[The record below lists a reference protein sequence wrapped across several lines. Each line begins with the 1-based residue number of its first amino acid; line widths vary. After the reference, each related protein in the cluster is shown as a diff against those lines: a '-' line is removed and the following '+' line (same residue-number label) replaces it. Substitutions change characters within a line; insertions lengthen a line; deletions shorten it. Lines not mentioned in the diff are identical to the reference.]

1 MVVIQ
6 YTVETT
12 AGITT
17 AGVAVGMPSKRL
29 RVLDSNAQIAGALPA
44 LCRFGAVSAASST
57 AVLGQVAL
65 LSVKM
70 TRQLPFD
77 KPSILAI
84 STS

>member
-1 MVVIQ
+1 MVDIQ

-12 AGITT
+12 AGMTKAGIT
-17 AGVAVGMPSKRL
+17 VGMSSERL
-29 RVLDSNAQIAGALPA
+29 SVLDSKAQFDRALPA
-44 LCRFGAVSAASST
+44 LCRFGAISAASST

-65 LSVKM
+65 LSVVM

-84 STS
+84 STL